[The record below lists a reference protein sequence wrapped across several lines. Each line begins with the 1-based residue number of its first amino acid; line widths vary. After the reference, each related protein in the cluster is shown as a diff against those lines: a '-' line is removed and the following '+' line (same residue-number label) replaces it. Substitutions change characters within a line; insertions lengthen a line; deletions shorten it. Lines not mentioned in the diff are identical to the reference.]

1 MSVSGIDGERNHG
14 DEAGGPLPLDPCLR
28 PPCFVKMLCILL
40 FLPKALGNLGPQ
52 LCLHIHH
59 GALLPSLREDLLL
72 YREAPGMGAAELGVT
87 LPRSCEATLV

>member
-1 MSVSGIDGERNHG
+1 MSVSGIDGEGNHG
-14 DEAGGPLPLDPCLR
+14 DEAGGPLPLEACLR

-40 FLPKALGNLGPQ
+40 FLAKALGNLGPP
-52 LCLHIHH
+52 LCLHMHP

-72 YREAPGMGAAELGVT
+72 YWEAPGMGTVELVVT